1 MTPAPGPSADQRIQT
16 VSLFVL
22 ASVAVAFVLYWLQGV
37 LVPFVLALLISLGLS
52 PLIDLLDKRAYL
64 PRWLAVI
71 VTLLVAVAILGLLG
85 FLITVSANRLAASAL
100 TYQAQVRAV
109 IDGFLQRIP
118 LQAYGVD
125 PDEVVRLPL
134 QAISTVAVAIANA
147 IVTLVSQGAVVVIF
161 VGFLLLG
168 GSTRTEPV
176 GGIWG
181 EVESRV
187 KRFIVFKF
195 ILSGITGVLVGAI
208 LWLLGIELA
217 MAFGLMAFLLNF
229 IPSIGSI
236 VATLLPLPV
245 VLVMPEA
252 SLLTVVLALALPG
265 AVQITIGNVIEPKVM
280 GGELDL
286 HPVTVL
292 LALMIWGAL
301 WGAVGMLL
309 AAPITAVMKLMFE
322 KAELTRPVALLF
334 AGRLD
339 ELRGHGG
346 NRNTLP

>member
-1 MTPAPGPSADQRIQT
+1 MTPPPGPSTDQRIQT
-16 VSLFVL
+16 AALLIL
-22 ASVAVAFVLYWLQGV
+22 ASVAVAFVLYWLQAV
-37 LVPFVLALLISLGLS
+37 LVPFVLSLFIALGLS
-52 PLIDLLDKRAYL
+52 PLIDTFHRRLYL
-64 PRWLAVI
+64 PRWIAVLA
-71 VTLLVAVAILGLLG
+71 TLLVAVAILALVG
-85 FLITVSANRLAASAL
+85 FLITISANRLAANAG

-109 IDGFLQRIP
+109 IDGFLERFP

-134 QAISTVAVAIANA
+134 QAISTVAINIANA
-147 IVTLVSQGAVVVIF
+147 IVTLVSQGAIVVIF

-168 GSTRTEPV
+168 GSTRKEPV

-187 KRFIVFKF
+187 KRYIVFKF
-195 ILSGITGVLVGAI
+195 ILSAITAVLVGSI

-252 SLLTVVLALALPG
+252 SVLTVVLAIALPG

-309 AAPITAVMKLMFE
+309 AAPITAVMKMMFE

-339 ELRGHGG
+339 ELRSDGG
-346 NRNTLP
+346 NPGAPP